1 MPTPPDGEL
10 GISESE
16 LAKLLRP
23 ARGRVRPMRDVLM
36 YATGSEGNHA
46 LGETRRSLGVG
57 YTSVVN
63 ARARAE
69 AHLARDLRLRK
80 RLARVGNDK

>member
-1 MPTPPDGEL
+1 
-10 GISESE
+10 
-16 LAKLLRP
+16 
-23 ARGRVRPMRDVLM
+23 MRDMLM
-36 YATGSEGNHA
+36 HATGSEGIHA
-46 LGETRRSLGVG
+46 LGEIGRSFGVG